1 MARYENQREMGK
13 KAIARML
20 SPWMMP
26 ESIEAV
32 KADEETKVM
41 IKITKAL
48 THNRIGM
55 MRFNRLDSNKK

>member
-1 MARYENQREMGK
+1 MGK
-13 KAIARML
+13 MAIARML

>member
-1 MARYENQREMGK
+1 MGR

-26 ESIEAV
+26 ENIEVV
-32 KADEETKVM
+32 KADEDTKVM

-48 THNRIGM
+48 MHNRIGM

>member
-1 MARYENQREMGK
+1 MGR

-20 SPWMMP
+20 RPWMMP
-26 ESIEAV
+26 ESEETV
-32 KADEETKVM
+32 KADEDTKVM

-48 THNRIGM
+48 THNRIRM